1 MLLSSSV
8 SAIIQSVVIVFYS
21 CLNELVFNS
30 QLYYSILLLF
40 SSASFIQSVVL
51 LPCCCLYQVVLH
63 SILLLSS
70 SAGEEHKV
78 VAVLRQDDCFLSK
91 GGYLHIFGATWY
103 ELLNVQNQVKIDRSS
118 L

>member
-30 QLYYSILLLF
+30 QLYYSILLLS
-40 SSASFIQSVVL
+40 SSASFIQSVVHL
-51 LPCCCLYQVVLH
+51 FRCLHQVVLY

-103 ELLNVQNQVKIDRSS
+103 ELLNVQNQVKIDR
-118 L
+118 